1 MLDLLFN
8 LIIWYSICHLK
19 TDQKGKT
26 MKKKKPS
33 RKPAKSTKP
42 VTLTAE
48 DLKLLKLKA
57 VHRRETLNPAQ
68 EMVIKEIHRIV
79 GEHLIG
85 QYEKFELGFCYETNP
100 DRELAIWFKIAVSL
114 ILWRQVHQ
122 GYTLEQEKKVC
133 GQLLVISTGVKG
145 DKELTQ
151 MYLDSEDEV
160 IRRVK
165 VLEEASE

>member
-1 MLDLLFN
+1 
-8 LIIWYSICHLK
+8 
-19 TDQKGKT
+19 

-33 RKPAKSTKP
+33 RKPATSIKP

-48 DLKLLKLKA
+48 ELKMLKLKA
-57 VHRRETLNPAQ
+57 VHRREILNPAQ
-68 EMVIKEIHRIV
+68 EMVAKEIHRIV

-85 QYEKFELGFCYETNP
+85 QYEKFELGFCYEANP

-133 GQLLVISTGVKG
+133 GQLLIISTGVKG

-151 MYLDSEDEV
+151 MYLDVSRQEKWD
-160 IRRVK
+160 R
-165 VLEEASE
+165 LGD